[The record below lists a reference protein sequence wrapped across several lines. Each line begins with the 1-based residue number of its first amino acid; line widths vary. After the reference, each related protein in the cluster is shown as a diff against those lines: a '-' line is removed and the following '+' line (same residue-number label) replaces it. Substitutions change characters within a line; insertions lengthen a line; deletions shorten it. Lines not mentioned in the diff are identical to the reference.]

1 MDNQAVWARLIE
13 LNGALLNEVSLHQR
27 RILLLQA
34 VADLTNQA
42 GHVWLVTDGRAAL
55 ADTPALLQKAA
66 QTNLN

>member
-42 GHVWLVTDGRAAL
+42 GHVWLVTL